1 VPVTKPIKPS
11 WILRNAFAVSVPP
24 AINNKSVIMLF
35 NVSGFILIRLVAMPY
50 KASLIMVKAFA
61 KTSQVIF
68 NKFPIILLIGSTIS
82 PNVVPN

>member
-1 VPVTKPIKPS
+1 VPVTNPIKPS

-35 NVSGFILIRLVAMPY
+35 SVSGFIVIRLVAIPY
-50 KASLIMVKAFA
+50 KASLIMVKAVA
-61 KTSQVIF
+61 KTFQVIL
-68 NKFPIILLIGSTIS
+68 NKSPIIVLIGSTIS

>member
-1 VPVTKPIKPS
+1 VTNPIKPS

-35 NVSGFILIRLVAMPY
+35 SVSGFIVIRLVAIPY
-50 KASLIMVKAFA
+50 KASLIMVKAVDRTVQA
-61 KTSQVIF
+61 TS
-68 NKFPIILLIGSTIS
+68 KILPTIVLIGSTIS

>member
-1 VPVTKPIKPS
+1 VTKPIKPS

-35 NVSGFILIRLVAMPY
+35 NVSGFIVIRLVAIPY
-50 KASLIMVKAFA
+50 KASLIMVKAVDRTVQA
-61 KTSQVIF
+61 TS
-68 NKFPIILLIGSTIS
+68 KILPTIVLIGSTIS